1 MAGLLFRRETTRH
14 WQRLLAV
21 AAVLSCLGLASLAV
35 DLPVAT
41 WLRSHRPRLTAF
53 KDFRGVEREIVRL
66 LNFSEAFAHGTGV
79 AVLLAAVLALDPT
92 LRRGRSGNAG
102 WSDFAR
108 MVAATYAGGLAANLI
123 KATIA
128 RVRPRAADLA
138 DLPSAL
144 ATFGDGALAL
154 TDPGSSDLASFP
166 SGHAATAAGLAAALS
181 WRYPQ
186 ATWFFAAI
194 AALAAMQRV
203 VSLAHYPSDVC
214 CGAALGLVMA
224 AVCLSCGPRPR
235 AGSGMD

>member
-1 MAGLLFRRETTRH
+1 M
-14 WQRLLAV
+14 LAV
-21 AAVLSCLGLASLAV
+21 AATLSCLGLAALAI
-35 DLPVAT
+35 DLPVAS
-41 WLRSHRPRLTAF
+41 WLHAHRPP
-53 KDFRGVEREIVRL
+53 REIVRL

-79 AVLLAAVLALDPT
+79 AVLLAAVLALDPAV
-92 LRRGRSGNAG
+92 RPRGRSGDAG
-102 WSDFAR
+102 WGDFAR
-108 MVAATYAGGLAANLI
+108 MVAATYSGGLVANLI

-154 TDPGSSDLASFP
+154 PDPGSSDLASFP

-194 AALAAMQRV
+194 ATLAAMQRV
-203 VSLAHYPSDVC
+203 VSLAHYPSDVG
-214 CGAALGLVMA
+214 CGAALGLATA
-224 AVCLSCGPRPR
+224 AVCLSFSSRPRP
-235 AGSGMD
+235 GPGMD